1 MVTLPIMGNN
11 MISEDKWYID
21 LDEMQEFDED
31 DLEDSEEYETED
43 EDDSE
48 AP

>member
-1 MVTLPIMGNN
+1 

-21 LDEMQEFDED
+21 LDEMEQFDEEID
-31 DLEDSEEYETED
+31 DIMADEFEDWEEEN

-48 AP
+48 